1 MNATELRGSGPNGG
15 RPADRPEVRTE
26 AGRARVRRLLIQ
38 TALVVATLLPT
49 GGILVAIELDHR
61 VTVAEETA
69 ETRDLLRLANRTTE
83 ALIERTNVMLAS
95 LEARVRAV
103 GPAPGDVPEALLER
117 WRTATEHYLALAR
130 VGNDGQ
136 ILQLSSE
143 LPAPLAAA
151 AGPMVMRRLSPDQH
165 SVILT
170 IPGTAPGN
178 CYIVIARTILTAD
191 GMPDGAFMAILD
203 PLSLKQFYQ
212 NLSFGPGGAAFL
224 LDRHGDVI
232 AGTGPSLVSAGM
244 PPRWGVEATALP
256 LDSPPV
262 ALSAAP
268 GHGDWIALA
277 RPVAGA
283 PLWILM
289 VRDSSPAFGAW
300 RTRAFTIGVLG
311 GVPVMVACGLAV
323 AALEQS
329 RTLKRQSRTFADQA
343 GTLAATLESV
353 DDAIIAFDADGC
365 ITLANR
371 SAARLLKRMDPGPDA
386 GGSPPD
392 AGLTASA
399 LVGHRLSSFALRWR
413 TVAEAASTDPR
424 ADRTGADLV
433 DDLVRRA
440 CAGER
445 VGPLEI
451 AALTEHGG
459 DPIRLLATFRAI
471 PGVDGPPSG
480 AVLVLHDRTG
490 ERAIEEKLRHSEKMQ
505 AIGQLTGGVAHDF
518 NNLLLVILGGAE
530 ELRERLG
537 HDPQGRRTAALIT
550 QAAERGAGLTRRLL
564 AFSRRQTLAPRVVA
578 MAALLE
584 DCLPLLT
591 RTAGASVSIALKVDK
606 DVWNTRIDPEQLVVG
621 LVNLVANARD
631 AMPGGGRILIEVT
644 NETQGPRDGALS
656 GGEYVTLRI
665 SDTGTGMTADV
676 RTRAI
681 EPFFST
687 KGPGAGT
694 GLGLSMVYGFVR
706 QSGGRMRIESQPG
719 SGTRVSLM
727 LPRARGAATI
737 TEAASGECPTGS
749 ERVLLMEPDPL
760 VAGRVSDLLAG
771 LGYRVEV
778 APDPADALDRLVAG
792 TPFDLL
798 VTDADLP
805 DGLDGVGLVRLARA
819 RQPNLAILLTTASAP
834 EGDVRQTDAGPLI
847 LLAKPWRR
855 EDLAR
860 QLRAALSARA

>member
-1 MNATELRGSGPNGG
+1 MNATELRGSGP
-15 RPADRPEVRTE
+15 D
-26 AGRARVRRLLIQ
+26 RVRSGGLPGSRKGHERTRWRKVLIRS
-38 TALVVATLLPT
+38 ALVLATLLPT
-49 GGILVAIELDHR
+49 AGILVAIEIDHR

-69 ETRDLLRLANRTTE
+69 ETRDLLQLANRATE
-83 ALIERTNVMLAS
+83 SLIERTDQMLAS
-95 LEARVRAV
+95 LEERARTV
-103 GPAPGDVPEALLER
+103 GMVPGDMPEATLLR
-117 WRTATEHYLALAR
+117 WRSATEHYLALAR
-130 VGNDGQ
+130 VTQDGQ
-136 ILQLSSE
+136 ILQASSD
-143 LPAPLAAA
+143 LPPALLEA
-151 AGPMVMRRLSPDQH
+151 AGPAVVRRLATDQPRL
-165 SVILT
+165 ILT

-178 CYIVIARTILTAD
+178 CYIVIARASMTAD
-191 GMPDGAFMAILD
+191 GRPDGAFMVVLD
-203 PLSLKQFYQ
+203 PATLKQFFR

-224 LDRHGDVI
+224 FDRHGDVI
-232 AGTGPSLVSAGM
+232 AGTAPSLVAAGL
-244 PPRWGVEATALP
+244 PKSVAATATALP
-256 LDSPPV
+256 PDSPPT
-262 ALSAAP
+262 ALAPVP

-277 RPVAGA
+277 RPASGA
-283 PLWILM
+283 PLWLLM
-289 VRDSSPAFGAW
+289 VRDSTSAFSAW
-300 RTRAFTIGVLG
+300 RTRALTIGVLA
-311 GVPVMVACGLAV
+311 GVPVLVACGLAM

-329 RTLKRQSRTFADQA
+329 RTLTRQSRTFADQA
-343 GTLAATLESV
+343 GTLSATLESV
-353 DDAIIAFDADGC
+353 DDAIIAFDADGR

-371 SAARLLKRMDPGPDA
+371 SAARLLKRMDPAPKS
-386 GGSPPD
+386 GSAARE
-392 AGLTASA
+392 AGLSASA

-413 TVAEAASTDPR
+413 TVAEAASADPR

-445 VGPLEI
+445 IGPLEI
-451 AALTEHGG
+451 AALAEHGRE
-459 DPIRLLATFRAI
+459 PLRLLATFRAI
-471 PGVDGPPSG
+471 PGLDETPSG
-480 AVLVLHDRTG
+480 AVLVLHDSTG

-564 AFSRRQTLAPRVVA
+564 AFSRRQTLAPRIVA
-578 MAALLE
+578 MVALLE

-591 RTAGASVSIALKVDK
+591 RTAGASVSISLKVDK

-631 AMPGGGRILIEVT
+631 AMPGGGRILIEVA
-644 NETQGPRDGALS
+644 NEVPSTRDGTA
-656 GGEYVTLRI
+656 GNEYVTLRV

-676 RTRAI
+676 RARAI

-719 SGTRVSLM
+719 SGTRISLM
-727 LPRARGAATI
+727 LPRAR
-737 TEAASGECPTGS
+737 ASVLPPEPSAGDCPTGS
-749 ERVLLMEPDPL
+749 ERILLMEPDAL
-760 VAGRVSDLLAG
+760 VAGRISDLLDG

-805 DGLDGVGLVRLARA
+805 DGLDGVGLVRLARG
-819 RQPNLAILLTTASAP
+819 RQPSLAILLTTASAP
-834 EGDVRQTDAGPLI
+834 EGDVRQTDAGRLI

-860 QLRAALSARA
+860 QVRAALAARA